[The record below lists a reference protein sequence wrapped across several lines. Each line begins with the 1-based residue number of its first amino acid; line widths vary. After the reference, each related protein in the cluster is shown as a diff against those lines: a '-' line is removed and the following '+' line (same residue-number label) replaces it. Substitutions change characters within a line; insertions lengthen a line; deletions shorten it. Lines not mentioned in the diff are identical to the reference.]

1 MINAN
6 ELRIGNW
13 FIPCLFD
20 DEQLEPR
27 PLKARDFFALSEN
40 PNWGK
45 PIPLTEERLLNFGF
59 ENWDIKVWAIKREIF
74 IYKQDGLFWYIT
86 HSTNKVCLQHVHQ
99 LQNLYF
105 ALKGEE
111 LILTQPL

>member
-1 MINAN
+1 MINVN

-45 PIPLTEERLLNFGF
+45 PITLTEEWLLKFGF
-59 ENWDIKVWAIKREIF
+59 EQDKKYKYWRIGGFVLNLKEDGRYYLWHIGIF
-74 IYKQDGLFWYIT
+74 PLDY
-86 HSTNKVCLQHVHQ
+86 VHQ

-105 ALKGEE
+105 E
-111 LILTQPL
+111 LERKELTIKE